1 MHDQWKDKSWT
12 RHNFDD
18 MKDINTYL
26 KKEKKRIIWSI
37 LIQENGK
44 YIKPLKRGYAS
55 IFQVPSKLF
64 SHACFPIV

>member
-55 IFQVPSKLF
+55 IF
-64 SHACFPIV
+64 